1 MNHRAVYDALIA
13 RAAGRVL
20 TEYCEGHHIIPR
32 SLGGNNA
39 KSNIVKLTYRE
50 HFLAHWLLI
59 KFTKGRTRRRMMHA
73 LTRMAQCHSGRIIA
87 GWQYEVAKRAKVVGT
102 KAQWADPEA
111 KIRTPWN
118 PKRRAK
124 MSAASKARW
133 ANPKYRAKMSAA
145 VKAQWANP
153 ESKIRAQWANPERR
167 AKKSAAAKA
176 QWANPES
183 KIRAQWANPEYSARK
198 SAAAKAR
205 CANPEYRAKK
215 SAASKAAWASPEYRA
230 KIGAATK
237 AAWADG
243 AHSKHSTAMKA
254 AWARGVYS
262 KQSTLDD
269 GVGMSA
275 ANSGH

>member
-111 KIRTPWN
+111 KIRTPWH
-118 PKRRAK
+118 PERRAK

-133 ANPKYRAKMSAA
+133 ANPEY
-145 VKAQWANP
+145 
-153 ESKIRAQWANPERR
+153 R
-167 AKKSAAAKA
+167 AKKSAEAKA

-183 KIRAQWANPEYSARK
+183 KIRAQSANPEYRAKK

-269 GVGMSA
+269 GVGIAA

>member
-111 KIRTPWN
+111 KIRTPWH
-118 PKRRAK
+118 
-124 MSAASKARW
+124 
-133 ANPKYRAKMSAA
+133 
-145 VKAQWANP
+145 
-153 ESKIRAQWANPERR
+153 PERR
-167 AKKSAAAKA
+167 AKM
-176 QWANPES
+176 
-183 KIRAQWANPEYSARK
+183 
-198 SAAAKAR
+198 
-205 CANPEYRAKK
+205 

-269 GVGMSA
+269 GVGIAA